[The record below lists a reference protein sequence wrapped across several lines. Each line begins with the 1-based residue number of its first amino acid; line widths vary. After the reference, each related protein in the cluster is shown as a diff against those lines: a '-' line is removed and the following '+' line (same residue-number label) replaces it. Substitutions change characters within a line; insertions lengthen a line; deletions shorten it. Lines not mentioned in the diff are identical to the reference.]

1 MLGQVNSNIH
11 CIALNMFFP
20 EKLYECLQFGELCLV
35 KRLTSSS
42 VTVVLIVQ
50 DLSKEST
57 IRNTY

>member
-20 EKLYECLQFGELCLV
+20 EKLYECLKFGELCLV